1 MTTLIIM
8 IVMIIAPI
16 AFAYWLSDGFT
27 TYGER

>member
-1 MTTLIIM
+1 MIYVLITIT
-8 IVMIIAPI
+8 IALPI